1 MQNRSHEVTRP
12 NLFAKYIWQNMKET
26 FFQKRIIANLGYVFI
41 DVQVFMKPINY
52 RCMGATIYFALKRF
66 YELEKTIMT
75 SGNVVNLWHI
85 PNNYFKSN

>member
-1 MQNRSHEVTRP
+1 MAKLEV
-12 NLFAKYIWQNMKET
+12 N
-26 FFQKRIIANLGYVFI
+26 FFQKKIIANLGYVFF

-52 RCMGATIYFALKRF
+52 RCMGATIHSALKNF

-85 PNNYFKSN
+85 VND